1 MEVERTPSQE
11 TSVSGEITREG
22 ELPQAAGAAVDD
34 LSTGTCVGRYIILGR
49 LGAGAMGVVYSAFDP
64 ELDRK
69 IALKL
74 LHSRGNAS
82 LDARA
87 RLLREAKSLAR
98 LSHPSV
104 VGVHDVGTYGD
115 HIFLAMEFVAGRT
128 LTAWLKEQP
137 RRWPEVLAVMR
148 SAGEGLAA
156 AHAAG
161 LVHRDF
167 KPDNV
172 IIGDDGRARVLD
184 FGLAR
189 ASGEAPESLSGG
201 DSDALAAIASA
212 STSAATRSREHEAEH
227 VLVTRTGALIGTPAY
242 MSPEQHLG
250 QPADALSDQFS
261 FSVALY
267 QALYGVRPFSGGRLS
282 ALAYQIVK
290 GKVEAA
296 PAGSQVPNWLRKVVV
311 RGLALDPDGRWPSM
325 HAMLTALARERGL
338 GRRGAWLLGG
348 LGGLG
353 LGLGLWLAGAS
364 GPSPCQGAE
373 QRLAGIWDAARV
385 AEIEQAFLA
394 SGAPY
399 APDAWQSVHK
409 ALSAYAA
416 DWLQAH
422 HDACA
427 ATHIYGEQS
436 ERLLD
441 LRTRCLNRHLGRFKA
456 LSDGLA
462 HAGAGTIE
470 HAPEAASLLGDLSI
484 CAATDALDSVVPP
497 PDDSTKVAAVEA
509 RLDDA
514 GAQELA
520 GDYTRAF
527 ELALLAVNEATAL
540 GYAPLEAEALR
551 VRARIQRRLARHD
564 VSAESLAA
572 AIAAAARGRDDPT
585 AATAWTDLVYLVGTH
600 KPDAVRLDATRLAAE
615 AAIIRAGDD
624 VSLRARLD
632 LGVANGLRLLGR
644 YDEALAPAQRA
655 LALYERDDPGNAHN
669 IADALHSLALIHH
682 RQGAHDEAQRTFDRA
697 IAAHERAYG
706 RAHPATASVLCHAA
720 VLALERDDLDR
731 AEALAREAH
740 AVRQRTL
747 PRGNVALAES
757 GRILA
762 ELAALRGDLD
772 GAQARYDEALAI
784 YRDQP
789 DVDAMHRA
797 TLHNDLAIL
806 ADMRGDLT
814 GAQAHYREALELYR
828 QRFGP
833 EHVYARI
840 VERNLVEVALWLG
853 DPAAALTEAERL
865 IASSPSEPPI
875 QPPVPYLHALR
886 AQALLAL
893 GRNADARE
901 AAERAVADLDA
912 RIGGAA
918 DAEESAIIRATLARV
933 LPGAGVDGKRRLAL
947 LLLAEPELRR
957 AAEAKKT
964 AAARALAAVHDLS
977 SRTGPPA
984 RP

>member
-1 MEVERTPSQE
+1 MEVDRTPSQN

-22 ELPQAAGAAVDD
+22 ELPPVVGAAVDD

-49 LGAGAMGVVYSAFDP
+49 LGAGAMGVVYAAYDP

-98 LSHPSV
+98 LSHPNV

-137 RRWPEVLAVMR
+137 RRWPEVLGVMR
-148 SAGEGLAA
+148 LAGEGLAA

-172 IIGDDGRARVLD
+172 LIGDDGRVRVLD

-189 ASGEAPESLSGG
+189 ASGEAPESLSG

-212 STSAATRSREHEAEH
+212 STSGSSRSREHEAELA
-227 VLVTRTGALIGTPAY
+227 LVTRTGALIGTPAY

-250 QPADALSDQFS
+250 RPADALSDQFS
-261 FSVALY
+261 FSIALY
-267 QALYGVRPFSGGRLS
+267 QALYGVRPFSGARLS
-282 ALAYQIVK
+282 ALAFQIIK
-290 GKVEAA
+290 GKVEAP
-296 PAGSQVPNWLRKVVV
+296 PAGSQVPGWLRKVVV
-311 RGLALDPDGRWPSM
+311 RGLALDPDDRWPSM
-325 HAMLTALARERGL
+325 HAMLAALARERGL

-353 LGLGLWLAGAS
+353 LGLGLWLAR
-364 GPSPCQGAE
+364 GPAISPCQGAE
-373 QRLAGIWDAARV
+373 QRLAGIWDAPRR

-399 APDAWQSVHK
+399 AADAWQSVDK

-416 DWLQAH
+416 TWQEAH

-427 ATHIYGEQS
+427 ATRIYGDQS
-436 ERLLD
+436 ERILD
-441 LRTRCLNRHLGRFKA
+441 LRSRCLNRHLRRFQA

-470 HAPEAASLLGDLSI
+470 HAPEAISLLGDLST

-497 PDDSTKVAAVEA
+497 PDAPDKVAAVEA
-509 RLDDA
+509 RLADA
-514 GAQELA
+514 AAQELA
-520 GDYTRAF
+520 ADYTRAF

-540 GYAPLEAEALR
+540 AYAPLEAEALR

-564 VSAESLAA
+564 MSAESLAA
-572 AIAAAARGRDDPT
+572 AIAAASRGHDDHT
-585 AATAWTDLVYLVGTH
+585 AATAWTDLVYHVGTH
-600 KPDAVRLDATRLAAE
+600 KPDAVRLDAHRFAAE
-615 AAIIRAGDD
+615 AAIVRAGDD
-624 VSLRARLD
+624 ASLRARLD

-655 LALYERDDPGNAHN
+655 LALYQRDDPGNAHN
-669 IADALHSLALIHH
+669 LADALHSLALIHH
-682 RQGAHDEAQRTFDRA
+682 RLEALDEAQRTFDRA

-706 RAHPATASVLCHAA
+706 RAHPVTASVLCHAA
-720 VLALERDDLDR
+720 TLALERDDLDR

-740 AVRQRTL
+740 DVRQRTL
-747 PRGNVALAES
+747 PKGNVALAES
-757 GRILA
+757 ARILA

-797 TLHNDLAIL
+797 TLHNDLAML
-806 ADMRGDLT
+806 ADMRGDLP
-814 GAQAHYREALELYR
+814 GARQHYQEALALYR
-828 QRFGP
+828 QRFGN

-853 DPAAALTEAERL
+853 DPEAALAQAERL
-865 IASSPSEPPI
+865 IASAPREPPI
-875 QPPVPYLHALR
+875 QPPVPYVHALR

-893 GRNADARE
+893 GRGADARE

-912 RIGGAA
+912 REGGAP

-933 LPGAGVDGKRRLAL
+933 LPTGGDDGKRRLAL
-947 LLLAEPELRR
+947 LLLSEPDLRR

-964 AAARALAAVHDLS
+964 AAVRALAAMGDLS
-977 SRTGPPA
+977 SRTGA

>member
-1 MEVERTPSQE
+1 M
-11 TSVSGEITREG
+11 SGEITREG
-22 ELPQAAGAAVDD
+22 ELPRAPGAAVDD

-137 RRWPEVLAVMR
+137 RRWPEVLEVMC

-189 ASGEAPESLSGG
+189 AFGDAPESLSG

-212 STSAATRSREHEAEH
+212 STSASTRSPEHEAEL

-267 QALYGVRPFSGGRLS
+267 QALYGVRPFPAARLS

-290 GKVEAA
+290 GKVE
-296 PAGSQVPNWLRKVVV
+296 PPPPGSQVPNWLRKVVC
-311 RGLALDPDGRWPSM
+311 RGLALDPESRWPSM
-325 HAMLTALARERGL
+325 RAMLTALARERGL
-338 GRRGAWLLGG
+338 GRRGAWLVGGLVG

-353 LGLGLWLAGAS
+353 LGLGLWLAA
-364 GPSPCQGAE
+364 GPAVSPCQGAE

-416 DWLQAH
+416 GWLQAH

-427 ATHIYGEQS
+427 ATHIYGDQS

-441 LRTRCLNRHLGRFKA
+441 LRAACLNRHLGRFKA

-470 HAPEAASLLGDLSI
+470 HAPEAISLLGDLST

-497 PDDSTKVAAVEA
+497 PDDSAKVAAVEA
-509 RLDDA
+509 RLADA

-540 GYAPLEAEALR
+540 AYAPLEAEALR

-564 VSAESLAA
+564 MSAESLAA
-572 AIAAAARGRDDPT
+572 AIAAAARGRDDHT
-585 AATAWTDLVYLVGTH
+585 AADAWTDLVYHVGTH
-600 KPDAVRLDATRLAAE
+600 KPDAVRLDDYRLAAE
-615 AAIIRAGDD
+615 AAIVRAGDD
-624 VSLRARLD
+624 PSLRARLD

-655 LALYERDDPGNAHN
+655 LARYERDDPGNAHN
-669 IADALHSLALIHH
+669 LADALHSLALIHH
-682 RQGAHDEAQRTFDRA
+682 RQGAFDEAQRAFDRA
-697 IAAHERAYG
+697 VAAHERAYG
-706 RAHPATASVLCHAA
+706 RAHPVTAGVLCHAA

-747 PRGNVALAES
+747 PRGNVALSES
-757 GRILA
+757 AKILG

-797 TLHNDLAIL
+797 TLHNDLAML

-814 GAQAHYREALELYR
+814 GAQQHYREALALYR
-828 QRFGP
+828 QRFGA

-853 DPAAALTEAERL
+853 DPAAALALAERL
-865 IASSPSEPPI
+865 IDSAPREPPI

-893 GRNADARE
+893 GRHADARA

-912 RIGGAA
+912 HVGGAP
-918 DAEESAIIRATLARV
+918 DAEESAIIRATLARL
-933 LPGAGVDGKRRLAL
+933 LPSSGVDGKRRLAL
-947 LLLAEPELRR
+947 LLLAGPELRR

-964 AAARALAAVHDLS
+964 AAVRALAAVDDLS

>member
-1 MEVERTPSQE
+1 MEVEPTPSQD
-11 TSVSGEITREG
+11 TSVTGEITGEG
-22 ELPQAAGAAVDD
+22 ELPQAPGASVDD
-34 LSTGTCVGRYIILGR
+34 LSPGTCVGRYIILGR
-49 LGAGAMGVVYSAFDP
+49 LGAGAMGVVYAAFDP

-74 LHSRGNAS
+74 LNSGGSAR

-98 LSHPSV
+98 LSHPNV

-115 HIFLAMEFVAGRT
+115 HIFLAMEFVPGRT

-137 RRWPEVLAVMR
+137 RRWPQVLEVMR
-148 SAGEGLAA
+148 CAGEGLAA

-167 KPDNV
+167 KPDN
-172 IIGDDGRARVLD
+172 ILIGDDGRARVLD

-189 ASGEAPESLSGG
+189 ASGEAPENLSN
-201 DSDALAAIASA
+201 DSEALAAIASA
-212 STSAATRSREHEAEH
+212 STSGAHRSRAHAAELA
-227 VLVTRTGALIGTPAY
+227 LVTRTGALIGTPAY

-250 QPADALSDQFS
+250 RPADALSDQFS
-261 FSVALY
+261 FSIALY
-267 QALYGVRPFSGGRLS
+267 QALYGVRPFSGARLS
-282 ALAYQIVK
+282 SLAYQIMK
-290 GKVEAA
+290 GKVEAP
-296 PAGSQVPNWLRKVVV
+296 PAGSQVPGWLRKVVV
-311 RGLALDPDGRWPSM
+311 RGLALDAEDRWPSM
-325 HAMLTALARERGL
+325 RAMLTALARERGL
-338 GRRGAWLLGG
+338 GRPGAWLLGG
-348 LGGLG
+348 LAGLG
-353 LGLGLWLAGAS
+353 FGLALWLTRDPAV
-364 GPSPCQGAE
+364 SPCQGSA

-385 AEIEQAFLA
+385 AEIQQAFLA

-399 APDAWQSVHK
+399 AADAWQSVDK
-409 ALSAYAA
+409 ALSAYAQRWVA
-416 DWLQAH
+416 AH

-436 ERLLD
+436 ERILD

-462 HAGAGTIE
+462 RAGAGTIE
-470 HAPEAASLLGDLSI
+470 HAPEAASLLGDLST
-484 CAATDALDSVVPP
+484 CADAEALDSVVPAP
-497 PDDSTKVAAVEA
+497 EDPAKVADVEA
-509 RLDDA
+509 RLADA

-540 GYAPLEAEALR
+540 AYAPLEAEALR

-564 VSAESLAA
+564 MSAESLTA
-572 AIAAAARGRDDPT
+572 AIAAAARGRDDHT
-585 AATAWTDLVYLVGTH
+585 AATAWTDLVYHVGTH
-600 KPDAVRLDATRLAAE
+600 KPDAVRLDAHRLAAE
-615 AAIIRAGDD
+615 AAIVRAGDD
-624 VSLRARLD
+624 ASLRARLD

-669 IADALHSLALIHH
+669 LADALHSLALIHQRRNH
-682 RQGAHDEAQRTFDRA
+682 VADAQRAFDRA

-706 RAHPATASVLCHAA
+706 RAHPVTASVLSHAA
-720 VLALERDDLDR
+720 VLALEQGDLDR
-731 AEALAREAH
+731 ADALAREAH
-740 AVRQRTL
+740 DVRQRSL

-757 GRILA
+757 ARILA
-762 ELAALRGDLD
+762 EIAALRGDLD

-806 ADMRGDLT
+806 ADQRGDLP
-814 GAQAHYREALELYR
+814 GARQHYRDALELYR
-828 QRFGP
+828 QRFGF

-853 DPAAALTEAERL
+853 DPAAALTLADRL
-865 IASSPSEPPI
+865 IASAPREPPI
-875 QPPVPYLHALR
+875 EPPVPYVLALR

-893 GRNADARE
+893 GRDAEARE

-912 RIGGAA
+912 HLGGAP
-918 DAEESAIIRATLARV
+918 DAEEAAIVRATLARV
-933 LPGAGVDGKRRLAL
+933 LPTGGDDGKRRLAL
-947 LLLAEPELRR
+947 MLLAEPELRR

-964 AAARALAAVHDLS
+964 AAARALAAVHDLAS
-977 SRTGPPA
+977 PPSRP
-984 RP
+984 